1 MVVLHH
7 AVCLGDSMILL
18 ALAEKLEL
26 FGKELGLGQVYG
38 QTCPLQK
45 AKHFLQVFSVLLLGP
60 WTNQNIVQ
68 INEKKNPNR
77 QKFDPSTFEKWHP
90 HFLNQRAWN

>member
-18 ALAEKLEL
+18 VLAEKLEL

-60 WTNQNIVQ
+60 
-68 INEKKNPNR
+68 
-77 QKFDPSTFEKWHP
+77 
-90 HFLNQRAWN
+90 